1 MSSIDLF
8 VASLVPFSAD
18 TGADTLSDH
27 PGLNLTNDPL
37 GLAFDL
43 DESLPLKLLRNGQ
56 AGITWNNPA
65 GQGNTSTTP
74 GGSQED
80 QQKPQKFEKPIDAEK
95 EPQTQ
100 MIRASPRRRRSKANV
115 TSDFQTKID
124 QRERFLESNRL
135 AASRCRQK
143 KREHTKQ
150 LETRFTEEKQKKRQL
165 EGDIAVLRDEILSL
179 KDDILKHALCED
191 GHIRRHF
198 ARTMQQ
204 ITHSNNAGV
213 LSSSVSA
220 SSLGSSSVSASPLKA
235 TSPAATA
242 ASLPDKSSSGVSY
255 NDERK
260 LNDINGDTMS
270 LLSEP
275 SHSLVDETDTDL
287 IHAYTYLT

>member
-8 VASLVPFSAD
+8 AASLAPFSAD
-18 TGADTLSDH
+18 TGAGTLSDH
-27 PGLNLTNDPL
+27 PGLNPTNDPL

-43 DESLPLKLLRNGQ
+43 DESLPLTLLSYGQ
-56 AGITWNNPA
+56 AGITWENPA
-65 GQGNTSTTP
+65 GQSNTSITP
-74 GGSQED
+74 AGSQED
-80 QQKPQKFEKPIDAEK
+80 QQKPPKIEKQGDAEK
-95 EPQTQ
+95 EPQTH
-100 MIRASPRRRRSKANV
+100 MIRASPRRRRSKAKV

-165 EGDIAVLRDEILSL
+165 EGDIAVMRDEILSL

-204 ITHSNNAGV
+204 ITHSNSTSV
-213 LSSSVSA
+213 LSPSISTSSSGSSVPA
-220 SSLGSSSVSASPLKA
+220 SLINA
-235 TSPAATA
+235 TSLAATA
-242 ASLPDKSSSGVSY
+242 ASLHDESSSGVSDS
-255 NDERK
+255 DEGK

-270 LLSEP
+270 LLSET

>member
-1 MSSIDLF
+1 MSNIDLF
-8 VASLVPFSAD
+8 VAPPASFSAD

-27 PGLNLTNDPL
+27 LSLNQTNNPL

-43 DESLPLKLLRNGQ
+43 DENLPLTLLRNGQ
-56 AGITWNNPA
+56 AGITWESPA
-65 GQGNTSTTP
+65 GQGNTSTKP
-74 GGSQED
+74 AGLQGD
-80 QQKPQKFEKPIDAEK
+80 QKNPQKFEKPGDAGK
-95 EPQTQ
+95 KPQTQ
-100 MIRASPRRRRSKANV
+100 MIRSTTRRRRSKANV
-115 TSDFQTKID
+115 TSDFQTNVD

-165 EGDIAVLRDEILSL
+165 EGDIAVLRDEILRL

-191 GHIRRHF
+191 RHIRRHF

-204 ITHSNNAGV
+204 ITHSNNTGV
-213 LSSSVSA
+213 LSSSISA
-220 SSLGSSSVSASPLKA
+220 SSSGSSVPASLINA
-235 TSPAATA
+235 TSLAATA
-242 ASLPDKSSSGVSY
+242 ASLHDESSPGVSY

-260 LNDINGDTMS
+260 LSDVNGDTMS
-270 LLSEP
+270 LLSET